1 MFLIIS
7 VLSSTEMNLSIGE
20 KLLPFEKCPYSELC
34 WSVFSHIPTGYGDL
48 LYKSPYSV
56 QISKKSQKT
65 DTFFKQWSS
74 VDKAVEYH

>member
-7 VLSSTEMNLSIGE
+7 VLSSTEMNFRIRNFAGPYFPIFRLDMEICSIN
-20 KLLPFEKCPYSELC
+20 LLIQSRYRKKR
-34 WSVFSHIPTGYGDL
+34 T
-48 LYKSPYSV
+48 
-56 QISKKSQKT
+56 KKSQKT

>member
-34 WSVFSHIPTGYGDL
+34 WSVFSHISTGYGDL

-56 QISKKSQKT
+56 QISKKADQKISE
-65 DTFFKQWSS
+65 DRHFF
-74 VDKAVEYH
+74 

>member
-20 KLLPFEKCPYSELC
+20 NLLPFEKCPYSELC
-34 WSVFSHIPTGYGDL
+34 WSVFPHIPTGYGDL

-56 QISKKSQKT
+56 QILKKADQKISE
-65 DTFFKQWSS
+65 DRHFF
-74 VDKAVEYH
+74 

>member
-7 VLSSTEMNLSIGE
+7 VLSSTEMILSIGE

>member
-34 WSVFSHIPTGYGDL
+34 WSVFSHISTGYGDL

-56 QISKKSQKT
+56 QMSKKADQKISE
-65 DTFFKQWSS
+65 DRHFFL
-74 VDKAVEYH
+74 AVEFSG